1 MWELIDHYQD
11 EQTVVNISAWLVE
24 QWQNQYYTHRLLCT
38 SGEPKPK
45 TICGQ
50 FGGRD
55 EPAAAASDGF
65 INGLF
70 VGCLHTYLYI
80 LYSLLLPLYMYT
92 NWCYYYR

>member
-1 MWELIDHYQD
+1 M
-11 EQTVVNISAWLVE
+11 VNISALGLVSRTVAKPIL
-24 QWQNQYYTHRLLCT
+24 YTQAAT

-70 VGCLHTYLYI
+70 VGCLHTYLDI
-80 LYSLLLPLYMYT
+80 LY
-92 NWCYYYR
+92 

>member
-1 MWELIDHYQD
+1 MAKPIL
-11 EQTVVNISAWLVE
+11 
-24 QWQNQYYTHRLLCT
+24 YTQAAT

-80 LYSLLLPLYMYT
+80 LYCTAYSSPYICILIGVIITDRSIKHTDKLKP
-92 NWCYYYR
+92 